1 MKSHPNDD
9 GKKLELN
16 VDDSGTDS
24 STDDELFVN
33 PNHSQTLIMHSDSS
47 SDEEVSEEGNETI
60 SNNDE

>member
-1 MKSHPNDD
+1 MKSHPNDG

-33 PNHSQTLIMHSDSS
+33 PNHAQTLIMRSDSS